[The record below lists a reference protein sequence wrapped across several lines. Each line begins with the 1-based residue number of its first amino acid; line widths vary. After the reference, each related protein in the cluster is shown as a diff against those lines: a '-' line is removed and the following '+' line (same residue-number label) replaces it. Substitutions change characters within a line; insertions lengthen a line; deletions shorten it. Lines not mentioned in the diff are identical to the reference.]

1 MTAVTGALLSAP
13 ILLPLFGAG
22 LALVFQRHSVPQ
34 QVISVLVLAGVIA
47 DAVALLVTVT
57 GGPVSVQVGGWAAP
71 IGITLIADR
80 LSALLVAVSS
90 VVILAVLLCAVGQGI
105 SGLSEAEAGVF
116 YPVYLALT
124 AGVCLCFLSGDLFN
138 LFVGFEVMLISSY
151 VLLTLAPTRA
161 RVRAGMTY
169 VVTSLT
175 SSLLFLTTVA
185 LVYAATGTVNLADL
199 AGKMG
204 DLPAGLRGAFS
215 LLLLVV
221 FGIKAA
227 IVPLHLWLPDSYP
240 TALARITALFAALLT
255 KVAVYALIRTQTLL
269 FPNDEPSVLMLALA
283 LATMLVGI
291 GGALVQ
297 QDINRVLSF
306 TLVSHIGYMVFGLA
320 LFSLA
325 GLGAAI
331 FYLVHHI
338 VVQGTLFLVSGLIR
352 GHTGTVSLPRLGG
365 LVHAT
370 PMAATLFFIPALS
383 LSGIPPF
390 AGFVAKLGVLQAGLA
405 AQRPSAYVVT
415 GAAVVTSLLT
425 LLAMTRVWTYAFWGG
440 ERAPSPPRPQ
450 PLRERRGL
458 ALIDGATMGM
468 VGAGLAVAALAGP
481 LSELAGRAAHDLLQP
496 AAYEQAVLGDEARS
510 QQAQNRGDA
519 VEVAP

>member
-1 MTAVTGALLSAP
+1 MTAVADLLLSAP
-13 ILLPLFGAG
+13 ILLPLLGAG
-22 LALVFQRHSVPQ
+22 FALVVQRHSIPQ
-34 QVISVLVLAGVIA
+34 QVASVLVLACVVA
-47 DAVALLVTVT
+47 DATVLLLAVMD
-57 GGPVSVQVGGWAAP
+57 GPVSVQVGGWVAP
-71 IGITLIADR
+71 FGITLVADR
-80 LSALLVAVSS
+80 LSALLVLVSS

-105 SGLSEAEAGVF
+105 SGLAEAEPGVF
-116 YPVYLALT
+116 YPVYLTLT
-124 AGVCLCFLSGDLFN
+124 AGVCLSFLTGDLFN

-151 VLLTLAPTRA
+151 VLLTLSPTRA

-175 SSLLFLTTVA
+175 SSILFLTTVA

-199 AGKMG
+199 AGKMA

-269 FPNDEPSVLMLALA
+269 FPHDEPSLVMLTLA

-306 TLVSHIGYMVFGLA
+306 TLVSHIGYMVFGLS

-338 VVQGTLFLVSGLIR
+338 VVQGTLFLVSGLVR

-365 LVHAT
+365 LAHAT
-370 PMAATLFFIPALS
+370 PAVGILFFVPALS
-383 LSGIPPF
+383 LAGVPPF
-390 AGFVAKLGVLQAGLA
+390 AGFVAKLGILQAGLA
-405 AQRPSAYVVT
+405 AGHAAAYALT
-415 GAAVVTSLLT
+415 GVAVLTSLLT
-425 LLAMTRVWTYAFWGG
+425 LLAMVRVWTYAFWGDV
-440 ERAPSPPRPQ
+440 RPRSSPRSQ
-450 PLRERRGL
+450 PPRERRGL
-458 ALIDGATMGM
+458 ALVDGATAGM
-468 VGAGLAVAALAGP
+468 VGVGLAVAALAGP
-481 LSELAGRAAHDLLQP
+481 LSEVADRAAQGLLRP
-496 AAYEQAVLGDEARS
+496 AAYEQAVLGDAARGQQTQDGGGGAEA
-510 QQAQNRGDA
+510 
-519 VEVAP
+519 AP